1 MQNDIAAADEP
12 LLGNGVNY
20 GTTQDTADATRQDD
34 IDRTKDLL
42 DSGGQAGVEKA
53 DATNLVCTRSAFMLT
68 YCFIFLNFFVNSLQQ
83 QTISNLLPYVVS
95 DFSAHSLI
103 PTIGITSYILSGV
116 LKLPIAKMIDTCGRP
131 QGFAVMT
138 ALATLGLVLMSVC
151 KDVKTYAAAKIFYGV
166 GFSGLAYIL
175 EVIIADTSSLKTR
188 SLALAFAHSPYIATT
203 FAGPAAAQWF
213 LQYSSWRTA
222 FASFAVVTP
231 LTAISVYA
239 ILESNAME
247 AKRRGELKEVK
258 RDRTWSESF
267 WHFTIELD
275 AVGVLLL
282 GIGFSLFLLP
292 FSLAGS
298 AGSKWSSPGIIATV
312 VLGSILTVVLLL
324 YERYC
329 ASKPFLPI
337 QLLLSGDVMGA
348 CILSTTLFIAYF
360 SWDGYY
366 TSYLQVVH
374 QLSVSEAGYVDN
386 VYSIGS
392 CLWAIVVGWLINAT
406 DRFRWLAWVA
416 VPIQLLGGASM
427 VVFRQPDTPIAY
439 VIMCQVLIAV
449 GGGTLVVTGQMAVMS
464 IAKHGEVA
472 SLLALLGLS
481 SAMGAGV
488 GSSVSGAI
496 WSNTVYAELLRLLPD
511 DAKDMAKEI
520 YENLELQLSY
530 PVGNPVRE
538 AVMLA
543 YGTAQRRMVVA
554 GMAVLL
560 VAIPAVAVWRDVRVS
575 QFQQVKGR
583 VL

>member
-1 MQNDIAAADEP
+1 MQNDAATADEP
-12 LLGNGVNY
+12 LLGNSVNY
-20 GTTQDTADATRQDD
+20 GTTE
-34 IDRTKDLL
+34 KDLL
-42 DSGGQAGVEKA
+42 ASGDQAGVERA
-53 DATNLVCTRSAFMLT
+53 DAINRVWTSSAFVWA

-83 QTISNLLPYVVS
+83 QTTSNLLPYVVS

-103 PTIGITSYILSGV
+103 PAIGITSFILSGV
-116 LKLPIAKMIDTCGRP
+116 LKLPVAKMIDAWGRP

-138 ALATLGLVLMSVC
+138 ALATLGLVLMSLC
-151 KDVKTYAAAKIFYGV
+151 KDVKTYAAAKILHGV
-166 GFSGLAYIL
+166 GFSGFTYIL
-175 EVIIADTSSLKTR
+175 EIIVADTSSLKNR
-188 SLALAFAHSPYIATT
+188 SLALSFADSPYIATT
-203 FAGPAAAQWF
+203 FAGPVAAQWF

-222 FASFAVVTP
+222 FVSFAVVMP
-231 LTAISVYA
+231 LTAVSVYV
-239 ILESNAME
+239 ILESNARK
-247 AKRRGELKEVK
+247 AQRLGELKAVK
-258 RDRTWSESF
+258 SHRTWSENF
-267 WHFTIELD
+267 LYFTMEFD
-275 AVGVLLL
+275 AVGVILL
-282 GIGFSLFLLP
+282 GMGFSLLLLP

-298 AGSKWSSPGIIATV
+298 AGSKWSSPGIIAMV
-312 VLGSILTVVLLL
+312 VLGSILSVVLLL
-324 YERYC
+324 YERYY
-329 ASKPFLPI
+329 AHKPFLPF
-337 QLLLSGDVMGA
+337 QLLLSGDVLGA
-348 CILSTTLFIAYF
+348 CILSTTLSIAYF

-392 CLWAIVVGWLINAT
+392 CLWAIVVGWLIKAT
-406 DRFRWLAWVA
+406 DRFRWLAWIA

-427 VVFRQPDTPIAY
+427 VVFRQPYTPIAY
-439 VIMCQVLIAV
+439 VIICQVLIAI
-449 GGGTLVVTGQMAVMS
+449 GGGTLVVTGRMAVMS

-496 WSNTVYAELLRLLPD
+496 WSNTVHAELLRLLPD

-520 YENLELQLSY
+520 YESLELQLSY

-575 QFQQVKGR
+575 VLQQVQGR

>member
-166 GFSGLAYIL
+166 GF
-175 EVIIADTSSLKTR
+175 T
-188 SLALAFAHSPYIATT
+188 
-203 FAGPAAAQWF
+203 
-213 LQYSSWRTA
+213 
-222 FASFAVVTP
+222 
-231 LTAISVYA
+231 
-239 ILESNAME
+239 
-247 AKRRGELKEVK
+247 
-258 RDRTWSESF
+258 
-267 WHFTIELD
+267 
-275 AVGVLLL
+275 VGVLLL

-575 QFQQVKGR
+575 QLQQVKGR

>member
-1 MQNDIAAADEP
+1 
-12 LLGNGVNY
+12 
-20 GTTQDTADATRQDD
+20 
-34 IDRTKDLL
+34 
-42 DSGGQAGVEKA
+42 
-53 DATNLVCTRSAFMLT
+53 
-68 YCFIFLNFFVNSLQQ
+68 
-83 QTISNLLPYVVS
+83 
-95 DFSAHSLI
+95 
-103 PTIGITSYILSGV
+103 
-116 LKLPIAKMIDTCGRP
+116 
-131 QGFAVMT
+131 
-138 ALATLGLVLMSVC
+138 
-151 KDVKTYAAAKIFYGV
+151 
-166 GFSGLAYIL
+166 
-175 EVIIADTSSLKTR
+175 
-188 SLALAFAHSPYIATT
+188 
-203 FAGPAAAQWF
+203 
-213 LQYSSWRTA
+213 
-222 FASFAVVTP
+222 
-231 LTAISVYA
+231 
-239 ILESNAME
+239 
-247 AKRRGELKEVK
+247 
-258 RDRTWSESF
+258 
-267 WHFTIELD
+267 
-275 AVGVLLL
+275 
-282 GIGFSLFLLP
+282 
-292 FSLAGS
+292 
-298 AGSKWSSPGIIATV
+298 
-312 VLGSILTVVLLL
+312 
-324 YERYC
+324 
-329 ASKPFLPI
+329 
-337 QLLLSGDVMGA
+337 MGA

-575 QFQQVKGR
+575 QLQQVKGR